1 MKNDAQYK
9 WPELQRIS
17 KAKVHIKAVPGL
29 VISNNKDIN
38 TGKSQWVVNRN
49 LEAAFLPIK
58 WGRDVHTV

>member
-1 MKNDAQYK
+1 MTNDARYK
-9 WPELQRIS
+9 RPKLQRIS

-38 TGKSQWVVNRN
+38 TGKSQWLVNRK

-58 WGRDVHTV
+58 